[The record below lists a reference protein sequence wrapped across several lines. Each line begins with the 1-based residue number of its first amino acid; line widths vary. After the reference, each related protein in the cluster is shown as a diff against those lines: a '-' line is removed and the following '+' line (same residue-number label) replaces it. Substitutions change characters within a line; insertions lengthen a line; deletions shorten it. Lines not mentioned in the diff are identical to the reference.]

1 MLPFHIID
9 SRTVE
14 TVISSSRTQVVDW
27 VKEAY
32 LLHAGGASVNPDSH
46 FLNFPQK
53 PDARIIALPA
63 FLGGDYEAAGIKWV
77 SSFPSNIARNTPRAS
92 AALILNDYETGYPFA
107 FLEAS
112 HISAARTAASAVL
125 GAEELTGS
133 RSVGTIALIGAG
145 VIARTIVD
153 FFESRV
159 WSVDKFLVHDRESQ
173 YMESLAH
180 YINSST
186 PYRSDTRISTGS
198 AISGSDV
205 VVLTTTA
212 TTPYITQPGAFS
224 NGQVV
229 LNISLR
235 DIGPDI
241 VAASHNIL
249 DDVDHC
255 LKANT
260 SPHLTEQLLGHREF
274 IDGSLPELMTRK
286 IQVSDDKPKIFSPF
300 GLGVL
305 DIAVGLNVNR
315 AAIER
320 ALSTEIPD
328 FFGNMTRWPR
338 PAGGRMEGWA

>member
-1 MLPFHIID
+1 MPPFHIING
-9 SRTVE
+9 RNVE
-14 TVISSSRTQVVDW
+14 AVISSSRNQLVDW

-32 LLHAGGASVNPDSH
+32 LLHAGGASVNPDSY

-53 PDARIIALPA
+53 PGTRIIALPA
-63 FLGGDYEAAGIKWV
+63 FLGGDYGAAGIKWV
-77 SSFPSNIARNTPRAS
+77 SSFPSNIERNIPRAS
-92 AALILNDYETGYPFA
+92 ATLILNDYETGYPFA

-112 HISAARTAASAVL
+112 RISAARTAASAVL

-133 RSVGTIALIGAG
+133 RSARTVSVIGAG
-145 VIARTIVD
+145 VIARTVVD
-153 FFESRV
+153 FFEARE
-159 WSVDKFLVHDRESQ
+159 WSVDKFLIHDRKAQ
-173 YMESLAH
+173 YMESLAR
-180 YINSST
+180 YVNSST
-186 PYRSDTRISTGS
+186 PYHSDTRSSLES

-212 TTPYITQPGAFS
+212 GTPHITQPGAFS

-235 DIGPDI
+235 DIGPEI
-241 VAASHNIL
+241 VAASHNVL

-260 SPHLTEQLLGHREF
+260 SPHLAEQLLGHRDF

-286 IQVSDDKPKIFSPF
+286 IEVGEDKPKIFSPF

-305 DIAVGLNVNR
+305 DLAVGLNVYR
-315 AAIER
+315 AAVER
-320 ALSTEIPD
+320 GLSTELAD
-328 FFGNMTRWPR
+328 FFGDLTRWP
-338 PAGGRMEGWA
+338 

>member
-1 MLPFHIID
+1 MPPFHIID
-9 SRTVE
+9 GQNVE
-14 TVISSSRTQVVDW
+14 TVISSSRSRVMDW

-32 LLHAGGASVNPDSH
+32 LLHADGVSVNPDSC

-53 PDARIIALPA
+53 PGTRIIALPSY
-63 FLGGDYEAAGIKWV
+63 LGGEYEVAGIKWV
-77 SSFPSNIARNTPRAS
+77 SSFPSNIDRNIPRAS
-92 AALILNDYETGYPFA
+92 AILTLNDYETGYPFA

-112 HISAARTAASAVL
+112 RISAARTAASAVL
-125 GAEELTGS
+125 GAEELTGG
-133 RSVGTIALIGAG
+133 RSAGTIAVIGAG

-153 FFESRV
+153 FFESRE
-159 WSVDKFLVHDRESQ
+159 WSVDQFLIHDREAQ

-186 PYRSDTRISTGS
+186 PYRSDTRISVQS

-212 TTPYITQPGAFS
+212 VTPYITQPGAFS
-224 NGQVV
+224 HGQVV

-235 DIGPDI
+235 DIDPEI

-260 SPHLTEQLLGHREF
+260 SPHLTEQLLGHRDF
-274 IDGSLPELMTRK
+274 VNGSLPELMTGK
-286 IQVSDDKPKIFSPF
+286 IQVSEDKPKIFSPF

-305 DIAVGLNVNR
+305 DLAVGLNVYR
-315 AAIER
+315 AAVER
-320 ALSTEIPD
+320 GLSTEIPD
-328 FFGNMTRWPR
+328 FLGDMTRWP
-338 PAGGRMEGWA
+338 

>member
-1 MLPFHIID
+1 MPPFHIID
-9 SRTVE
+9 GHNVE
-14 TVISSSRTQVVDW
+14 VVISSSRSRVVDW

-32 LLHAGGASVNPDSH
+32 LLHADGASANPDSY

-53 PDARIIALPA
+53 PGTRIIALPA
-63 FLGGDYEAAGIKWV
+63 FLGGDYGAAGIKWV
-77 SSFPSNIARNTPRAS
+77 SSFPSNIERNIPMAS
-92 AALILNDYETGYPFA
+92 ATLILNDYETGYPFA

-112 HISAARTAASAVL
+112 RINAARTAASAVL
-125 GAEELTGS
+125 GAEELAGS
-133 RSVGTIALIGAG
+133 RIAGTVAVIGAG
-145 VIARTIVD
+145 VIARTVVD
-153 FFESRV
+153 FFESRE
-159 WSVDKFLVHDRESQ
+159 WSVDQFLIHDRKAQ
-173 YMESLAH
+173 YMEALAR
-180 YINSST
+180 YINAST
-186 PYRSDTRISTGS
+186 PYRSDTRSSVES

-212 TTPYITQPGAFS
+212 GTLYITQPGAFS

-235 DIGPDI
+235 DIGPEI

-260 SPHLTEQLLGHREF
+260 SPHLAEQLLGHRDF

-286 IQVSDDKPKIFSPF
+286 IQVGEDKPKIFSPF

-305 DIAVGLNVNR
+305 DLAVGLNVYR
-315 AAIER
+315 AAVER
-320 ALSTEIPD
+320 GLSTEIPD
-328 FFGNMTRWPR
+328 FFGDLTRWP
-338 PAGGRMEGWA
+338 

>member
-1 MLPFHIID
+1 MPSFHIID
-9 SRTVE
+9 GHAVE
-14 TVISSSRTQVVDW
+14 SVISSSRSRVVDW

-32 LLHAGGASVNPDSH
+32 LLHADGASVNPDSY
-46 FLNFPQK
+46 FLNFPKK
-53 PDARIIALPA
+53 PGTRIIALPA

-77 SSFPSNIARNTPRAS
+77 SSFPSNIERNMPRAS
-92 AALILNDYETGYPFA
+92 ATLILNDYETGYPFA

-112 HISAARTAASAVL
+112 RISAARTAASAVL

-133 RSVGTIALIGAG
+133 RSAGTITVIGAG
-145 VIARTIVD
+145 VIARTVVE
-153 FFESRV
+153 FFESRE
-159 WSVDKFLVHDRESQ
+159 WSVDQFLIHDQ
-173 YMESLAH
+173 KAHYMRSLAH

-186 PYRSDTRISTGS
+186 PYRADTRISVES

-224 NGQVV
+224 SGQVI

-235 DIGPDI
+235 DIGPEI

-260 SPHLTEQLLGHREF
+260 SPHLTEQLLGHRDF
-274 IDGSLPELMTRK
+274 IDGSLSELMTRK
-286 IQVSDDKPKIFSPF
+286 VQVSEDKPKIFSPF

-305 DIAVGLNVNR
+305 DLAVGLNVYQ
-315 AAIER
+315 AALDR
-320 ALSTEIPD
+320 ALATEIPN
-328 FFGNMTRWPR
+328 FFGDLTRWP
-338 PAGGRMEGWA
+338 